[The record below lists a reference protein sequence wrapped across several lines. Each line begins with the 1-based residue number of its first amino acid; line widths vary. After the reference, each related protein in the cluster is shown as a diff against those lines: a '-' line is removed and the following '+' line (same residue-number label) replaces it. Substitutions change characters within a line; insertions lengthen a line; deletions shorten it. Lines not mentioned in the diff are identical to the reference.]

1 MFFSLESPA
10 SVVLFVARG
19 KLGKP
24 CVYSTVRPKAAAL
37 KVEWSASVG
46 PDPIIM

>member
-1 MFFSLESPA
+1 MFSSLESPA

-24 CVYSTVRPKAAAL
+24 FVYSTVRPMAENRTRDL
-37 KVEWSASVG
+37 LS
-46 PDPIIM
+46 